1 MGTPIRGPSGSAVR
15 ENVDGRGTIMP
26 PTAAAIG
33 SAAWRGL
40 PLHRPPLGV
49 DLQSDEKKEHCHQP
63 IVIHPQ

>member
-1 MGTPIRGPSGSAVR
+1 
-15 ENVDGRGTIMP
+15 MP